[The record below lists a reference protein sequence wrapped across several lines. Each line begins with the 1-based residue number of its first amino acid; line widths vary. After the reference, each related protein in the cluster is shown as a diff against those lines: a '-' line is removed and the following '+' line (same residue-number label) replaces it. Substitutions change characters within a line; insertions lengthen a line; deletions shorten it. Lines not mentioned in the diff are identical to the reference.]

1 MNYDKVLEEIG
12 ELGRWQLV
20 SLSLLALLAASN
32 GVDNTFNVFTGDENI
47 ATKSWTSKSTKSKF
61 WQIYYVHYQFL
72 GYEPEAFMCHVEG
85 CSQATDYSSLVKQAD
100 LFGNKR
106 YAHCHL
112 AQLETTKYLVH
123 HSLFLGATENEY

>member
-47 ATKSWTSKSTKSKF
+47 ASKLKIDDQLKGQNFPKTGLSKRLGRG
-61 WQIYYVHYQFL
+61 FL
-72 GYEPEAFMCHVEG
+72 Y
-85 CSQATDYSSLVKQAD
+85 
-100 LFGNKR
+100 R
-106 YAHCHL
+106 
-112 AQLETTKYLVH
+112 
-123 HSLFLGATENEY
+123 

>member
-47 ATKSWTSKSTKSKF
+47 AST
-61 WQIYYVHYQFL
+61 
-72 GYEPEAFMCHVEG
+72 
-85 CSQATDYSSLVKQAD
+85 
-100 LFGNKR
+100 
-106 YAHCHL
+106 
-112 AQLETTKYLVH
+112 
-123 HSLFLGATENEY
+123 